1 MELITAPFNLANV
14 YHSIHP
20 APASPVSGTWDTLL
34 MLFLRATTSAR
45 LLALIQEMTAFTL
58 TKAVPKAFIHH
69 LSGAAYIK
77 SGGKKGQASA
87 YVQQLV
93 ESDRHR
99 HYMAAEHAKGGG
111 GGGSGGG
118 GGGGGGGG
126 YGGSGGFQTT
136 GVVRSDDDEED
147 YHYDDVMGNVGGGFV
162 DQNAGSLAPDLIK
175 RWRTREAQDEN
186 GACWDRSSAIAYD
199 ILWRRMHQTILSG
212 ENHNTSHIK
221 ENMEYHVKSIVCRK
235 LNPEIN
241 QTSSA
246 STTAASDRTK
256 TKYNG
261 NMRRTGLTSSSSSL
275 SVELSQTYHGTCGTA
290 VLYFSSL
297 VLLSCTALLVLLF
310 LYCFCTLL
318 CLFCSCC

>member
-126 YGGSGGFQTT
+126 SK
-136 GVVRSDDDEED
+136 SED
-147 YHYDDVMGNVGGGFV
+147 QKTSEGGGERRMNTSRSTAHQAGWY
-162 DQNAGSLAPDLIK
+162 QNDY
-175 RWRTREAQDEN
+175 WRT
-186 GACWDRSSAIAYD
+186 
-199 ILWRRMHQTILSG
+199 
-212 ENHNTSHIK
+212 
-221 ENMEYHVKSIVCRK
+221 
-235 LNPEIN
+235 
-241 QTSSA
+241 
-246 STTAASDRTK
+246 
-256 TKYNG
+256 KY
-261 NMRRTGLTSSSSSL
+261 
-275 SVELSQTYHGTCGTA
+275 QK
-290 VLYFSSL
+290 F
-297 VLLSCTALLVLLF
+297 
-310 LYCFCTLL
+310 
-318 CLFCSCC
+318 